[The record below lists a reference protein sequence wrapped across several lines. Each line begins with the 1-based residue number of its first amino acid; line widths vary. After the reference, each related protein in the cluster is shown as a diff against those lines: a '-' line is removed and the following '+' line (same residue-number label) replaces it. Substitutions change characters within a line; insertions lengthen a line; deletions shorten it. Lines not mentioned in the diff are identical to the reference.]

1 MLSVLYSGCVQGL
14 RAHLVQVE
22 VDLQP
27 GLPSFC
33 VVGLPDASVRESKER
48 VRSAFKNS
56 DLFFPMKRI
65 TVNLAPAL
73 LKKEGSAFELAI
85 ALALFMADQKWNFEN
100 FKHML
105 FLGELSL
112 QGFINPV
119 RGILPLVLAAD
130 KKGIEKIF
138 IPKVNVP
145 EAQVGMVRTEIYGVE
160 SLREV
165 IQFLKNE
172 ITFIPAARST
182 PSQKNT
188 IEYGDF
194 SEVKGQTWSKKAL
207 EIASAGAHNILMVG
221 PPGCGK
227 SMLAQ
232 RFPSILPPLSFKE
245 SLEVT
250 QIYSVS
256 GLLKENECWIN
267 ENPFRNPHH
276 TISYP
281 GLIGGGQRSIMPGE
295 VTLAHRGVLFLD
307 ELPEFRRDALEAL
320 REPLE
325 EGKISICRTGGRF
338 IYPARFL
345 FIGAMNPCPCGYYGH
360 AQKECICNES
370 QVQRYKAK
378 VSGPLLDRID
388 IHVSV
393 SAVSMSDLNKLSNDK
408 ISEESSMH
416 VLDRVIKARQR
427 QKERFK
433 HYSFLTNSQLTPKA
447 IAELC
452 TVTPE
457 AQKKLHQ
464 VMEKFGLSYRTY
476 HKILKI
482 SQTIA
487 DLEGENHIHIPHI
500 AQALQLRF
508 LDR

>member
-1 MLSVLYSGCVQGL
+1 MLSILYSGCVQGL
-14 RAHLVQVE
+14 RAHLVKVE
-22 VDLQP
+22 VDLQL
-27 GLPSFC
+27 GMPSFC

-56 DLFFPMKRI
+56 DLFFPLKRI

-100 FKHML
+100 FKQML

-138 IPKVNVP
+138 IPKANVA
-145 EAQVGMVRTEIYGVE
+145 EAQVGRGRSQIYGVE
-160 SLREV
+160 SLGEV

-172 ITFIPAARST
+172 ITLT
-182 PSQKNT
+182 PDASVQLPLKEKTENM
-188 IEYGDF
+188 DF
-194 SEVKGQTWSKKAL
+194 SEVKGQSWTKKAL
-207 EIASAGAHNILMVG
+207 EIAAAGGHNILMVG

-232 RFPSILPPLSFKE
+232 RFSSILPPLSFKE

-267 ENPFRNPHH
+267 ESPFRNPHH
-276 TISYP
+276 TVSYP
-281 GLIGGGQRSIMPGE
+281 ALVGGGQKSILPGE

-307 ELPEFRRDALEAL
+307 EFPEFRRDVLEAL

-325 EGKISICRTGGRF
+325 EGKISICRVGGRF

-345 FIGAMNPCPCGYYGH
+345 FIGAMNPCPCGYFGH
-360 AQKECICNES
+360 PQKECVCNEG
-370 QVQRYKAK
+370 QIQRYKSK

-388 IHVSV
+388 LHVSV
-393 SAVSMSDLNKLSNDK
+393 NSVSVKE
-408 ISEESSMH
+408 ISESSETKPEETS
-416 VLDRVIKARQR
+416 VQILERVIKARQK

-433 HYSFLTNSQLTPKA
+433 ERSFLTNSQMTPKA
-447 IAELC
+447 LGELC
-452 TVTPE
+452 IVSSD
-457 AQKKLHQ
+457 AQKRLNQ

-476 HKILKI
+476 HRILKI

-487 DLEGENHIHIPHI
+487 DLEEKKSIQTTHI